1 MIFYGQLKQECEKL
15 FKEDGNLIHNDL
27 LCDEGNIISAEPAK
41 RIREMAEIAKDDE
54 KLLKLLE
61 NEDMLYIQKELPKYP
76 EFYKKIQAYLDKFS
90 DRCLQELKLETLTLK
105 DNPISLYHSILT
117 FARRMQKTKVN
128 ALDSVEARKQAERKV
143 KQALKFKPLEKAK
156 FNFLLKQAR
165 YTVRNRE
172 NLRFERTRL
181 FGRVREIFLRMG
193 YILTSLNVIEEKRD
207 IFYLEVDEILYYIDG
222 KSTTNNLKDLI
233 AIRKKEYE
241 TYKEI
246 NPDERFYTYGAVN
259 VGNNFKKEI
268 EIHTNKTNRNEKNR
282 DEVHGN
288 NKNDEHKNQED
299 KNQVPANKSEEE
311 KKLKGIGASP
321 GKVSGRVRVI
331 DNPANAKLEQGEIL
345 VAEYTDPGWIMLF
358 PSASGILVERG
369 SLLSHSAIVS
379 RELGIPAVVGI
390 TGLLDNLKTGDM
402 VELDGTTGIVRKI
415 SN

>member
-1 MIFYGQLKQECEKL
+1 
-15 FKEDGNLIHNDL
+15 
-27 LCDEGNIISAEPAK
+27 
-41 RIREMAEIAKDDE
+41 
-54 KLLKLLE
+54 
-61 NEDMLYIQKELPKYP
+61 MLYIQKELPKYP

-165 YTVRNRE
+165 YTVKNRE

-241 TYKEI
+241 TYKEN

-259 VGNNFKKEI
+259 IGNKFKKEI
-268 EIHTNKTNRNEKNR
+268 EIHTNKTNGDEDKTNR

-288 NKNDEHKNQED
+288 KENDEHKNQ
-299 KNQVPANKSEEE
+299 VPVNKSEE
-311 KKLKGIGASP
+311 KQLKGIRS
-321 GKVSGRVRVI
+321 
-331 DNPANAKLEQGEIL
+331 
-345 VAEYTDPGWIMLF
+345 
-358 PSASGILVERG
+358 
-369 SLLSHSAIVS
+369 
-379 RELGIPAVVGI
+379 I
-390 TGLLDNLKTGDM
+390 T
-402 VELDGTTGIVRKI
+402 RKGYWK
-415 SN
+415 SKSDR